1 MPLLS
6 AMLSNLLVKWVLAKG
21 RWVTI
26 MVQGVGVIVA
36 SAVSVIAMNPWTVL
50 AGRFLLGLFAGSGPF
65 VASKYIEESCPINM
79 KG

>member
-1 MPLLS
+1 
-6 AMLSNLLVKWVLAKG
+6 
-21 RWVTI
+21 